1 MINLKIDHINIKVK
15 AGTTVLE
22 AARANGIEIPSMC
35 YMKGYTNHP
44 SCMVCVVK
52 DKSRDALVASC
63 SQQVKEGMEIEA
75 SSDEVKKARQKALEM
90 LLSDHVGDCEAP
102 CTLACPAGMDIPL
115 MNRLIAAGKFDEAL
129 NVVKEDIALPHI
141 LGYICPAPCEN
152 ACRRKQVDEPVAICL
167 LKRFTAAESIDEKN
181 IAIKNIAEPTGKKVA
196 IIGSGPAGLTAA
208 YYLQLFGHACTVFE
222 KSEKACTMLREVI
235 SEEDLPSEVID
246 SEVAII
252 ESLGVSFQY
261 NSLITKEVFIEK
273 IKPKFD
279 AVIVAT
285 GDIQKDNSLLG
296 LFDQSKA
303 GIELN
308 QKNMST
314 SIEGV
319 FVCGSAIK
327 PQKMAIRST
336 AQAKTAAMVAHFYLQ
351 NQTWEKP
358 SRKFNSRFNKL
369 LDDELPEYLKEAT
382 DNKRVDP
389 KVNPKAGFTI
399 DEAKRE
405 AERCL
410 HCDCRKK
417 DNCKL
422 RDYSDEYEV
431 DSKRYKVGERKL
443 MTKQIQH
450 DLVIYEPEKCIKCGL
465 CVEISNRE
473 GEKFGL
479 AFEGRGIDVT
489 INAPLGSKLNESLTH
504 TAVKCAEACPTGAIS
519 LKEKY

>member
-1 MINLKIDHINIKVK
+1 MIKLKINDQLIEVK
-15 AGTTVLE
+15 KGATLLE
-22 AARANGIEIPSMC
+22 AAKKAGFEIPTMC
-35 YMKGYTNHP
+35 FKEGYTNHP

-52 DKSRDALVASC
+52 DQKTSDLLTSC
-63 SQQVKEGMEIEA
+63 AYIAQDGMEIIT
-75 SSDEVKKARQKALEM
+75 DDTDVHNARKQALEM

-102 CTLACPAGMDIPL
+102 CTIACPAGMDIPL
-115 MNRLIAAGKFDEAL
+115 MNRLIGAGNFNEAL
-129 NVVKEDIALPHI
+129 KVVKKDIALPHI

-152 ACRRKQVDEPVAICL
+152 ACRRKQIDDPVSICL
-167 LKRFTAAESIDEKN
+167 LKRFAAAEGNNEKT
-181 IAIKNIAEPTGKKVA
+181 IVQKAESTGKKIA

-208 YYLQLFGHACTVFE
+208 YYLQIYGHACTVFE
-222 KSEKACTMLREVI
+222 KSEKACATLREVI
-235 SEEDLPSEVID
+235 SEEDMPPEVID
-246 SEVAII
+246 NEVSII
-252 ESLGVSFQY
+252 ESIGVSFQY
-261 NSLITKEVFIEK
+261 NSLITKEVFNEK

-279 AVIVAT
+279 AVIIAT
-285 GDIQKDNSLLG
+285 GDIHSDKTLIDLFEKTDSGIAVNSKD
-296 LFDQSKA
+296 
-303 GIELN
+303 
-308 QKNMST
+308 MTT

-336 AQAKTAAMVAHFYLQ
+336 AQAKTAAMSAHFYLQ
-351 NQTWEKP
+351 DQTWEKP

-369 LDDELPEYLKEAT
+369 LDKELPEYLKEAT
-382 DNKRVDP
+382 DSKRIDP

-399 DEAKRE
+399 DEAKHE

-422 RDYSDEYEV
+422 RDYADEYHV
-431 DSKRYKVGERKL
+431 DSKHYKIGERKL

-473 GEKFGL
+473 NEKFGL

-489 INAPLGSKLNESLTH
+489 INAPLGSKLNESLIH
-504 TAVKCAEACPTGAIS
+504 SAIKCAEACPTGAIS